1 LQACIEECEGVGED
15 LLDILLL
22 PLLPHSKL
30 DNPAAY
36 QVAGTVLRRVANSI
50 KSPITAF
57 INRILVGAS
66 HEYAVQG
73 SDLREHVYSLIY
85 ELHRVSADLLHGV
98 LPNVCLQLQVEEL
111 DVRLRAVK
119 VLSSLFASTYADYA
133 KEFARNFKEYLG
145 RLNDISVDIRLE
157 VVESCAVIV
166 QNKPSLLSL
175 IEGQLSKLSDP
186 CHTVA
191 PIHHIRTP
199 RSVEPLAK
207 RLRDAD
213 ERVRLAA
220 LTKLIDLCYFGPKE
234 FSTHTFLEMG
244 ERVKDRRM
252 EVKRLAMIGLAKI
265 YNKHISSTLPP
276 MRSLVGSSSSSSH
289 HHSMRSLVDQSLLDR
304 LDFIPGFLM
313 KCWSYPEA
321 INKYLIVQL
330 LQEQLLPKQSAA
342 SSTDGGPPQGTE
354 KAPAVAAVVV
364 SKSSKN
370 KSSVAAESKSG
381 PESSD
386 ICDRRATAF
395 VLMFELL
402 TKSDRTFL
410 ASIMTFKAK
419 VRSELLTFMSIRS
432 KSLGPVDSRSSQ
444 TQQTL
449 IERRM
454 SSHPQLSSILSTEDS
469 VKLLRTCIVKIM
481 QLIPAADKKATY
493 LEKLYSVK

>member
-1 LQACIEECEGVGED
+1 M
-15 LLDILLL
+15 
-22 PLLPHSKL
+22 H
-30 DNPAAY
+30 
-36 QVAGTVLRRVANSI
+36 
-50 KSPITAF
+50 
-57 INRILVGAS
+57 
-66 HEYAVQG
+66 
-73 SDLREHVYSLIY
+73 
-85 ELHRVSADLLHGV
+85 
-98 LPNVCLQLQVEEL
+98 
-111 DVRLRAVK
+111 
-119 VLSSLFASTYADYA
+119 
-133 KEFARNFKEYLG
+133 
-145 RLNDISVDIRLE
+145 
-157 VVESCAVIV
+157 
-166 QNKPSLLSL
+166 
-175 IEGQLSKLSDP
+175 
-186 CHTVA
+186 
-191 PIHHIRTP
+191 TP

-276 MRSLVGSSSSSSH
+276 IRSLVGSSSSSSH
-289 HHSMRSLVDQSLLDR
+289 PHSMRSLIDQSLLDR

-354 KAPAVAAVVV
+354 KAPAVAAVAAAVV

-370 KSSVAAESKSG
+370 KSSAAAENKSG

-386 ICDRRATAF
+386 ICDRRATAL

-469 VKLLRTCIVKIM
+469 VKLLRTCIVKVM
-481 QLIPAADKKATY
+481 QLIPAMDKKATY

>member
-1 LQACIEECEGVGED
+1 M
-15 LLDILLL
+15 
-22 PLLPHSKL
+22 
-30 DNPAAY
+30 
-36 QVAGTVLRRVANSI
+36 
-50 KSPITAF
+50 
-57 INRILVGAS
+57 
-66 HEYAVQG
+66 
-73 SDLREHVYSLIY
+73 
-85 ELHRVSADLLHGV
+85 
-98 LPNVCLQLQVEEL
+98 
-111 DVRLRAVK
+111 
-119 VLSSLFASTYADYA
+119 
-133 KEFARNFKEYLG
+133 
-145 RLNDISVDIRLE
+145 
-157 VVESCAVIV
+157 
-166 QNKPSLLSL
+166 
-175 IEGQLSKLSDP
+175 
-186 CHTVA
+186 
-191 PIHHIRTP
+191 
-199 RSVEPLAK
+199 AK

-220 LTKLIDLCYFGPKE
+220 LTKLIDLCYFRPKE
-234 FSTHTFLEMG
+234 FSTQTFLEMG

-276 MRSLVGSSSSSSH
+276 IRSLVGSSSSSSSSSH
-289 HHSMRSLVDQSLLDR
+289 HHHPHSMRSLVDQSLLDR

-342 SSTDGGPPQGTE
+342 SSTDGAAAAVGGGPSQGTE
-354 KAPAVAAVVV
+354 KASAVAAVAAPAA
-364 SKSSKN
+364 SKSSKSKSSAAAENKN
-370 KSSVAAESKSG
+370 KSSLESL
-381 PESSD
+381 D
-386 ICDRRATAF
+386 ICDRRATAL

-454 SSHPQLSSILSTEDS
+454 SSHPHPHQQLSSILSTEDS

>member
-1 LQACIEECEGVGED
+1 M
-15 LLDILLL
+15 
-22 PLLPHSKL
+22 
-30 DNPAAY
+30 
-36 QVAGTVLRRVANSI
+36 
-50 KSPITAF
+50 
-57 INRILVGAS
+57 
-66 HEYAVQG
+66 
-73 SDLREHVYSLIY
+73 
-85 ELHRVSADLLHGV
+85 
-98 LPNVCLQLQVEEL
+98 
-111 DVRLRAVK
+111 
-119 VLSSLFASTYADYA
+119 
-133 KEFARNFKEYLG
+133 
-145 RLNDISVDIRLE
+145 
-157 VVESCAVIV
+157 
-166 QNKPSLLSL
+166 
-175 IEGQLSKLSDP
+175 
-186 CHTVA
+186 
-191 PIHHIRTP
+191 
-199 RSVEPLAK
+199 AK

-220 LTKLIDLCYFGPKE
+220 LTKLIDLCYFRPKD
-234 FSTHTFLEMG
+234 FSTQTFLEMG

-276 MRSLVGSSSSSSH
+276 IRSLVGSSSSSSSSSSH
-289 HHSMRSLVDQSLLDR
+289 HHHPHNMRSLVDQSLLDR

-321 INKYLIVQL
+321 VNKYLIVQL

-342 SSTDGGPPQGTE
+342 SSTDGAAAVGGGPSQGTE
-354 KAPAVAAVVV
+354 KASAVAAVAAPAA
-364 SKSSKN
+364 SKSSKSKSSAAAENKN
-370 KSSVAAESKSG
+370 KSSLESL
-381 PESSD
+381 D
-386 ICDRRATAF
+386 ICDRRATAL

-410 ASIMTFKAK
+410 ASILTFKAK

-454 SSHPQLSSILSTEDS
+454 SSHPHPYPQQQLSSILSTEDS
-469 VKLLRTCIVKIM
+469 VKLLRTCIVKVM

>member
-1 LQACIEECEGVGED
+1 M
-15 LLDILLL
+15 
-22 PLLPHSKL
+22 
-30 DNPAAY
+30 
-36 QVAGTVLRRVANSI
+36 
-50 KSPITAF
+50 
-57 INRILVGAS
+57 
-66 HEYAVQG
+66 
-73 SDLREHVYSLIY
+73 
-85 ELHRVSADLLHGV
+85 
-98 LPNVCLQLQVEEL
+98 
-111 DVRLRAVK
+111 
-119 VLSSLFASTYADYA
+119 
-133 KEFARNFKEYLG
+133 
-145 RLNDISVDIRLE
+145 
-157 VVESCAVIV
+157 
-166 QNKPSLLSL
+166 
-175 IEGQLSKLSDP
+175 
-186 CHTVA
+186 
-191 PIHHIRTP
+191 
-199 RSVEPLAK
+199 AK

-220 LTKLIDLCYFGPKE
+220 LTKLIDLCYFRPKE
-234 FSTHTFLEMG
+234 FSTQTFLEMG

-276 MRSLVGSSSSSSH
+276 IRSLVGSSSSSSSH
-289 HHSMRSLVDQSLLDR
+289 HHHPHSMRSLVDQSLLDR

-321 INKYLIVQL
+321 VNKYLIVQL

-342 SSTDGGPPQGTE
+342 SSTDGAAAVEGGPSQGTE
-354 KAPAVAAVVV
+354 KASAVAAVAAPAA
-364 SKSSKN
+364 SKSSKTKSSAAAENKN
-370 KSSVAAESKSG
+370 KSSIESL
-381 PESSD
+381 D
-386 ICDRRATAF
+386 ICDRRATAL

-402 TKSDRTFL
+402 TKSDRAFL

-454 SSHPQLSSILSTEDS
+454 SSHPHPHQQLSSILSTEDS
-469 VKLLRTCIVKIM
+469 VKLLRTCIVKVM